1 MISGAVIASKMTSR
15 LFSLKVCR
23 VTTRTIHELPRT
35 RCLFRVAS
43 WIVACLPFFQQPL
56 ELIAE
61 GHLDCPG
68 AILRRRPQNFSEV
81 RRREI
86 QSRKPKLHMIEC
98 VKEIRA

>member
-1 MISGAVIASKMTSR
+1 MTNR

-23 VTTRTIHELPRT
+23 VTTRTIHEIPRNLT
-35 RCLFRVAS
+35 NSHERIWCLFRVAS

-86 QSRKPKLHMIEC
+86 QSRKPKLHMIEG